1 MQVLHP
7 VFLPGKFLAQRSL
20 AGYNQCGLKRVRN
33 DNLGTKRQQH
43 YYIGFVRATE
53 EGVRG

>member
-7 VFLPGKFLAQRSL
+7 VFLPGKFHAQRSL
-20 AGYNQCGLKRVRN
+20 AGYNPWGLKRVRN
-33 DNLGTKRQQH
+33 DNLRTKGQH
-43 YYIGFVRATE
+43 YYIGFVRVTE